1 MNKLEQINSIF
12 PTDIPEQFKLV
23 ENINQDKY
31 LNNGDLCSW
40 QGEKQDVYSPV
51 YIQTESGLEQKLIG
65 HYPLL
70 TEKEAME
77 ALDSAVTAYNN
88 GRGTWPSMSTSQ
100 RIKHMQK
107 FVEGMKSK
115 RDQVVNLL
123 MWEIGKSFQDSQK
136 EFDRTVDYINQTI
149 EALKNLDHD
158 SSKFIVSEGI
168 IAQIRRVPLGTV
180 LCMGPYNYPLNET
193 YTTLIPALIMGNTIV
208 FKPPKHGVLLHY
220 PLLEVFKNSF
230 PAGVV
235 NTVYGRGQKVI
246 PVMMESGKIDVLA
259 FIGSSKVAN
268 SLKKQHPA
276 LHRLRCIFG
285 LDAKN
290 PAIVLADADLE
301 QTVKECILGSLSYN
315 GQRCTALKILFV
327 HKDIVEQFLNKFSE
341 MIDQL
346 KCGMPWDKDV
356 NITPLPEPNKPQYL
370 LDVIEDAKKLGAKV
384 INQFGG
390 TTNNSFVYPALV
402 YPVTPEMRLYNEE
415 QFGPVIPVIAFDDIN
430 QPIQYMIE
438 SNFGQQVSI
447 FGNDTTTIAQLID
460 QLVSQVCRININSQ
474 CQRGPDI
481 FPFSGRKDSAET
493 TLSVSDALRAFS
505 IRTMVATKSSEK
517 NKEIITEIVTEHHSA
532 FLSTDFIL

>member
-1 MNKLEQINSIF
+1 
-12 PTDIPEQFKLV
+12 
-23 ENINQDKY
+23 
-31 LNNGDLCSW
+31 
-40 QGEKQDVYSPV
+40 
-51 YIQTESGLEQKLIG
+51 
-65 HYPLL
+65 
-70 TEKEAME
+70 
-77 ALDSAVTAYNN
+77 
-88 GRGTWPSMSTSQ
+88 
-100 RIKHMQK
+100 
-107 FVEGMKSK
+107 
-115 RDQVVNLL
+115 L

-149 EALKNLDHD
+149 EALKNLDHE
-158 SSKFIVSEGI
+158 SSKFIASEGV

-220 PLLEVFKNSF
+220 PLLEVFKDSF

-246 PVMMESGKIDVLA
+246 PAMMESGKIDVLA

-301 QTVKECILGSLSYN
+301 ATVKECILGTLSYN

-341 MIDQL
+341 MIGQL

-370 LDVIEDAKKLGAKV
+370 IDVIEDAKKLGAKV
-384 INQFGG
+384 INESGG
-390 TTNNSFVYPALV
+390 TTNHSFVYPALV
-402 YPVTPEMRLYNEE
+402 YPVTPEMRLYDEE

-430 QPIQYMIE
+430 QPIQYMVK

-447 FGNDTTTIAQLID
+447 FGNDTNTIAQLVD

-474 CQRGPDI
+474 CQRGPD
-481 FPFSGRKDSAET
+481 
-493 TLSVSDALRAFS
+493 
-505 IRTMVATKSSEK
+505 
-517 NKEIITEIVTEHHSA
+517 
-532 FLSTDFIL
+532 